1 MKIDFK
7 LHKGVKGVNNDET
20 LQNIVKKKLDCL
32 NVNKCVENLFVY
44 QWVITY
50 VKNRLDNFNITN
62 IEIQL
67 K

>member
-44 QWVITY
+44 Q
-50 VKNRLDNFNITN
+50 
-62 IEIQL
+62 
-67 K
+67 